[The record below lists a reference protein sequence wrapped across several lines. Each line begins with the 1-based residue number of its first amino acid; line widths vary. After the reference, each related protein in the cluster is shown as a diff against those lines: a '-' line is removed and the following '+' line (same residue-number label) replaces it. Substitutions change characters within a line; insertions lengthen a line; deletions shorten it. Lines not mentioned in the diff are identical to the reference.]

1 MADLGEHW
9 CIMLR
14 AQRRPV
20 PAIIRL
26 RQLLKCAKRSYGIVC
41 ERLDVPAEMRQLQ
54 TLLALRD
61 AEIERL
67 KQLVQSLADRC
78 AGQAQL
84 LEARRAEKPTH
95 RPPEGD
101 IVSQERDNAGQEP
114 TAAASVSVYI
124 VATPARFF

>member
-41 ERLDVPAEMRQLQ
+41 ERLDVPVEMRRLQ
-54 TLLALRD
+54 ALLAQRD
-61 AEIERL
+61 AEIAHL
-67 KQLVQSLADRC
+67 KQLLQSLA
-78 AGQAQL
+78 
-84 LEARRAEKPTH
+84 
-95 RPPEGD
+95 
-101 IVSQERDNAGQEP
+101 ERKAM
-114 TAAASVSVYI
+114 
-124 VATPARFF
+124 